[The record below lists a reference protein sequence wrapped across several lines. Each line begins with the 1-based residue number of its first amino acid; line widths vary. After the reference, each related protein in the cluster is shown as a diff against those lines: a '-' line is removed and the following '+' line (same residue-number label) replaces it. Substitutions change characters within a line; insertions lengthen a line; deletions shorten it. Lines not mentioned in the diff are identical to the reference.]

1 MPANLLTRIAL
12 FSDLDDDAIE
22 SLGSHAVTRD
32 YPRNSVIINEG
43 EHSDSLYI
51 IVSGRLKA
59 FVSDDDGKEAVLSC
73 MEKDE
78 YFGELALLDDAARSA
93 SVMCL
98 EDCTLSVISR
108 QAFEDFL
115 ATHLELA
122 LPLLR
127 GLARRVRVLTD
138 NVKSLSLLDVYGR
151 VAKLLLEEA
160 SEDGERLITSKM
172 TQQDIASRV
181 GSSREMISRILKDL
195 KLGGYIDIEDKRIV
209 INQPLPEKW

>member
-1 MPANLLTRIAL
+1 
-12 FSDLDDDAIE
+12 
-22 SLGSHAVTRD
+22 
-32 YPRNSVIINEG
+32 
-43 EHSDSLYI
+43 
-51 IVSGRLKA
+51 
-59 FVSDDDGKEAVLSC
+59 